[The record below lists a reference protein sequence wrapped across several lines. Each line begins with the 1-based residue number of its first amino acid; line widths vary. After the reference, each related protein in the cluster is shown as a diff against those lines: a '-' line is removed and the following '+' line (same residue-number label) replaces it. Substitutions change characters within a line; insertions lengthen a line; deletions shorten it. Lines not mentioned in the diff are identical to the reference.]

1 MLVYVSPFKKQ
12 KLYTFQMH
20 CRHISKILNIYLMK
34 TTAGLRVSNYS
45 LLFGENTGKLDNS
58 IHRTTPD
65 TAAVLRM
72 RCLQSRGHPGSPKLR
87 LHRRDS
93 AASTGEAEV
102 APQPVAD
109 ANSAEEEAA
118 EGRSGSEDAAGGG
131 RGGCLGL
138 PLCPT

>member
-1 MLVYVSPFKKQ
+1 MFISHDSVPPSKDKLARKLSRHIPIPIQTNMLVYVSPFKKQ

-65 TAAVLRM
+65 TAAVQLATV
-72 RCLQSRGHPGSPKLR
+72 CEC
-87 LHRRDS
+87 
-93 AASTGEAEV
+93 AACNPAGTLD
-102 APQPVAD
+102 P
-109 ANSAEEEAA
+109 
-118 EGRSGSEDAAGGG
+118 RS
-131 RGGCLGL
+131 
-138 PLCPT
+138 